1 MPGFV
6 WVILAL
12 LAALLSARA
21 VLRPDMWRTETPA
34 LAEVLGAWAILT
46 VVTVVGLAGLWE
58 LVIQLG
64 ALAR

>member
-21 VLRPDMWRTETPA
+21 VLRPGLWRTEAPA
-34 LAEVLGAWAILT
+34 LVEILGAWAILT
-46 VVTVVGLAGLWE
+46 LVAVVGAAGLWE
-58 LVIQLG
+58 LVLQLG
-64 ALAR
+64 APDR